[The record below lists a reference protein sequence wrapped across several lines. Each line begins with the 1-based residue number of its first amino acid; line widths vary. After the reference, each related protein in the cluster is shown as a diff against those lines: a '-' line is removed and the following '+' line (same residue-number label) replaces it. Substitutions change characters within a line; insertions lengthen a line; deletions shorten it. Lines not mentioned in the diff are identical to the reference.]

1 MRNQPH
7 FYLFVILLLSFVSCK
22 DEPKAPEN
30 EYKPRKAVE
39 MVTNYGTMVFELYD
53 ETPLH
58 RDNFIKLVNEKAY
71 DSLLFHRVI
80 EGFMIQGGDPESKN
94 APADSL
100 LGNGDLGYT
109 VKAEFHPNLF
119 HQKGALA
126 TAREDNRDRG
136 SSPIQF
142 YIVQGKVYND
152 SLLDKAEQTINER
165 LARYYFIN
173 DERYKSLWD
182 SLQKAIKD
190 ENEVGY
196 ELYNDRLDSIV
207 KTYKSVQTYKIP
219 ERQRMVYKTQGG
231 TPTLDQNYTVFGQ
244 VIKGIKVVD
253 SIAAVKTDTNDRPVN
268 NVRILSVRLLDSE

>member
-1 MRNQPH
+1 MRNKSH

-22 DEPKAPEN
+22 DEPKAPED
-30 EYKPRKAVE
+30 EYKPRTAVE

-94 APADSL
+94 APSDSL

-136 SSPIQF
+136 SSAIQF
-142 YIVQGKVYND
+142 YVVQGKVYND

-165 LARYYFIN
+165 LARYYVIN

-190 ENEVGY
+190 ENEVVY
-196 ELYNDRLDSIV
+196 ERYNDRLDSIV

-219 ERQRMVYKTQGG
+219 ETQRMVYKTQGG

-253 SIAAVKTDTNDRPVN
+253 SIAAVKTDANDRPIQ
-268 NVRILSVRLLDSE
+268 NVRILSVRLLDRE

>member
-39 MVTNYGTMVFELYD
+39 MVTNYGTMVLELYD